1 MLLMLYYI
9 ERTSV
14 FQTYLC
20 FSNVFSIYAKCKD
33 AVEAFYKLLSSCI
46 EEVDGAGDNPR
57 KLELLRSYERDA
69 RDCVSSLQS
78 GQAGILL
85 ENSHFSRVSTVPL
98 AATSG
103 ARNVRLPERFRE
115 RQDES
120 D

>member
-1 MLLMLYYI
+1 MNE
-9 ERTSV
+9 ERNLTWLWEKVRRASSGGMTS
-14 FQTYLC
+14 
-20 FSNVFSIYAKCKD
+20 AKCKD

-103 ARNVRLPERFRE
+103 ARNVRLPERFRR